1 MKKAIIITILSTS
14 FIQSFAQVNIG
25 IKAGLNL
32 SNVKFPEPS
41 ATKIKTGFYGGLV
54 GQIYLAKKFL
64 VQPEVLYSGRGFR
77 FSPIADSK
85 GGYVSLNYISVPLL
99 AGYCPVDKL
108 KILLGPEF
116 NFLTTAKS
124 KIENTDNDLSN
135 IYKKF
140 DLGID
145 LGASYEIQKSI
156 GVEVRYSHGITDLL
170 EGSELDN
177 TGNEIGKIKYGKNR
191 VFQIGIFYKFGKK
204 GS

>member
-1 MKKAIIITILSTS
+1 MKKAIIIAILSTS
-14 FIQSFAQVNIG
+14 FVQSFAQVNIG

-41 ATKIKTGFYGGLV
+41 ATKIKAGFYGGLA
-54 GQIYLAKKFL
+54 GQIYLTKKL
-64 VQPEVLYSGRGFR
+64 IVQPEVLYSVKGFR

-85 GGYVSLNYISVPLL
+85 GGYVTLHYISVPLL

-124 KIENTDNDLSN
+124 KIEGTDGDLTDV
-135 IYKKF
+135 YKKF

-156 GVEVRYSHGITDLL
+156 GVEVRYSHGITHLV
-170 EGSELDN
+170 EGSVLDN
-177 TGNEIGKIKYGKNR
+177 FGNETGKIKLGKNR
-191 VFQIGIFYKFGKK
+191 VFQIGIFYKFGKN